1 MSATEEFL
9 NKELTEHTERINTRV
24 PSVADLITKDLFES
38 DVQAGGNEML
48 DLIQHVQMNG
58 VALTEDQV
66 TAGLLLHEMG
76 LQDIANYSMAVRPF
90 LTPMKVIFD
99 LINKITLADRIKGT
113 AKLNNILK
121 AQVANPNNTVP
132 NANELKAKPMT
143 DKEFAGG
150 R

>member
-1 MSATEEFL
+1 MSVEQDLL
-9 NKELTEHTERINTRV
+9 NKDLAHHTERINTRV
-24 PSVADLITKDLFES
+24 PSVADLITEDLFES

-66 TAGLLLHEMG
+66 KAGLLLHEMG
-76 LQDIANYSMAVRPF
+76 LKDIANYSMAVRPF
-90 LTPMKVIFD
+90 LTPMKTIFD